1 MAEAANEQV
10 RNDIRR
16 VDRHLQRMVAAR
28 LALPFFTFEEILQ
41 ASVAEI
47 QAVNAVLAAAK
58 QSGEQPDLSD
68 YDLTIAREANE
79 MLTIGEWAPVAP
91 AGPMW
96 YRGYAQ
102 AEEAALDAPVTATLA
117 ANGVSRIV
125 VAHTPQITG
134 RITPRLGGRIVLIDT
149 GMLTS
154 VYKGRP
160 SALEFSAGQLTAIYE
175 DGRRPLEDAPK
186 LQVHGSQ

>member
-1 MAEAANEQV
+1 
-10 RNDIRR
+10 
-16 VDRHLQRMVAAR
+16 
-28 LALPFFTFEEILQ
+28 
-41 ASVAEI
+41 
-47 QAVNAVLAAAK
+47 
-58 QSGEQPDLSD
+58 
-68 YDLTIAREANE
+68 
-79 MLTIGEWAPVAP
+79 
-91 AGPMW
+91 MW